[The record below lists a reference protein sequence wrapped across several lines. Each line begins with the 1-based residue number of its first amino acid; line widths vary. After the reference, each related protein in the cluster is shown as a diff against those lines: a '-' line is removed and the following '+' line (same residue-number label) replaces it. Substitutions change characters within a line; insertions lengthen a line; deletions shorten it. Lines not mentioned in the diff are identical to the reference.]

1 MPSIY
6 RPNTDVA
13 RRTRLQPYHDEKR
26 EGSAEHARFLWLP
39 SVDAIAQKGVECGA
53 RRQTRQGRAVAG
65 RVNMNGMARCGMRA
79 RAGRSGADGAA
90 RCGALRCAPR
100 AARSG
105 RQGRAAHTVAS
116 SAGDLERLWVPPGLR
131 VPTEANSGAPASV
144 ATGGYDEHRAKTP
157 PPDLPSILLD
167 SRIIWLGMPI
177 VAAVS
182 ELIVAQLLYLQYKE
196 PGKDIYMYINSTG
209 TCRADGSVVGFETEA
224 TAIYDTMN
232 YVGSDIATIDVGVAI
247 GQACVILAA
256 GTKGKRAMLP
266 HATAMLHQPRVP
278 ATGSRQAIEIAIK
291 NKEVQSQ
298 KDDMVAILSRH
309 TGHAA
314 SKIDGDILRP
324 FYMQPKD
331 ALDYGIVDTIVES
344 KKVENL
350 IGEVKKAKQ
359 WDTEAGLVAK

>member
-1 MPSIY
+1 
-6 RPNTDVA
+6 
-13 RRTRLQPYHDEKR
+13 
-26 EGSAEHARFLWLP
+26 
-39 SVDAIAQKGVECGA
+39 
-53 RRQTRQGRAVAG
+53 
-65 RVNMNGMARCGMRA
+65 
-79 RAGRSGADGAA
+79 
-90 RCGALRCAPR
+90 
-100 AARSG
+100 
-105 RQGRAAHTVAS
+105 
-116 SAGDLERLWVPPGLR
+116 
-131 VPTEANSGAPASV
+131 
-144 ATGGYDEHRAKTP
+144 
-157 PPDLPSILLD
+157 
-167 SRIIWLGMPI
+167 MPI